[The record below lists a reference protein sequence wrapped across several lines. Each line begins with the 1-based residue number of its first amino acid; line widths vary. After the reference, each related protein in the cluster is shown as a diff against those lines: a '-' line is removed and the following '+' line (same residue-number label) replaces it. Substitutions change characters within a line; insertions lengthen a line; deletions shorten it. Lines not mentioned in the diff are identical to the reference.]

1 MYRPKT
7 KLPTI
12 SEVTSSKESLIYSH
26 KHKKDPLDI
35 VDDDEKGTFYRQFTN
50 TRILNI
56 LPEPQ
61 RTNVKMLR
69 NRFIG
74 VHTRDLKKQ

>member
-1 MYRPKT
+1 M
-7 KLPTI
+7 L
-12 SEVTSSKESLIYSH
+12 YSQR
-26 KHKKDPLDI
+26 KKKDPFDYA
-35 VDDDEKGTFYRQFTN
+35 DEEEKGTFYRQFTD

-61 RTNVKMLR
+61 RTTVKMIK

-74 VHTRDLKKQ
+74 VHGRKNENKF

>member
-1 MYRPKT
+1 M
-7 KLPTI
+7 
-12 SEVTSSKESLIYSH
+12 
-26 KHKKDPLDI
+26 
-35 VDDDEKGTFYRQFTN
+35 VDDEEKGTFYRQFTN

-74 VHTRDLKKQ
+74 VHSRDLKKQW